1 MLEVVFMYSIAELKE
16 KLSCGYFDNKF
27 KTLYHNHDEQ
37 KKRYTEVLDEF
48 AETFIN
54 SHNVSVFSAPGRT
67 EIIGNHTD
75 HQHGKAI
82 AASVDLDVIAITAL
96 NGTDKINIKSKG
108 YPMDSIDIN
117 ELEPQKSEI
126 NKSAGIIRGII
137 AAFKSKGYEVK
148 GFDAY
153 TSSTVLKGSGLS
165 SSAAFEVLIATIINE
180 LFCDGKEDAVSIA
193 KIGQYAENVYFGK
206 PCGLLDQTASSCG
219 GFVYMDFE
227 STEQPAV
234 EKINFDFAKTGY
246 SLCIVDTGGNHSALT
261 DDYSDI
267 FNELKELCGYFNK
280 DYLREIPEENFNNS
294 ISKLMES
301 FSHRAIIRALH
312 IYDENK
318 RVDLLKEALK
328 NNDFNAFASLIT
340 ASGNSSFKYIQNA
353 YSLSDV
359 NSQGIPLALN
369 LTEKFLSGEG
379 ACRVHGGGFAGTI
392 QAFVPASKA
401 DEYKAYIEKAFGKDK
416 CYILMIRPEG
426 GIRL

>member
-1 MLEVVFMYSIAELKE
+1 MYNISELSE
-16 KLSCGYFDNKF
+16 KLANGDFDAKF
-27 KTLYHNHDEQ
+27 KTLYHNYNNQ
-37 KKRYTEVLDEF
+37 KERYLNTLLEFCEVF
-48 AETFIN
+48 NTAQT
-54 SHNVSVFSAPGRT
+54 VSIFSAPGRT

-82 AASVDLDVIAITAL
+82 AASVDLDVIAFTTL

-137 AAFKSKGYEVK
+137 SAFKSKGYKVK

-180 LFCDGKEDAVSIA
+180 LFCDGNEDAVSIA

-206 PCGLLDQTASSCG
+206 PCGLLDQTAASYG
-219 GFVYMDFE
+219 GFVYMDFK
-227 STEQPAV
+227 SIEQPAV
-234 EKINFDFAKTGY
+234 EKINFNFAKTGY

-267 FNELKELCGYFNK
+267 FNELKELCRYFGKN
-280 DYLREIPEENFNNS
+280 YLRQIPEEDFNNR
-294 ISKLMES
+294 ISELMER

-328 NNDFNAFASLIT
+328 NSDFRSFTSLIT

-353 YSLSDV
+353 YSLSCV

-369 LTEKFLSGEG
+369 LTEKFLNGEG

-392 QAFVPASKA
+392 QAFVPAKRA
-401 DEYKAYIEKAFGKDK
+401 LEYKAYIEKAFGKDK
-416 CYILMIRPEG
+416 CYILMIRSEG